1 MKIVDRMI
9 MVLFAVTMAMC
20 FIASTSI
27 AADSMGNDPNV
38 KVLLENDEV
47 RVFEAI
53 RPPGTKVPMHEHP
66 SFVVIFMS
74 SYKAK
79 QILPNGKEV
88 EKDYTAGKASHR
100 PKGLK
105 HAIEILGTVD
115 QHVIMVEMKK

>member
-1 MKIVDRMI
+1 MKKVTRTI
-9 MVLFAVTMAMC
+9 MVLIGVTLTVCFA
-20 FIASTSI
+20 ASTAI

-66 SFVVIFMS
+66 PFVVIFMS

-88 EKDYTAGKASHR
+88 VKDYTAGKASHR

-105 HAIEILGTVD
+105 HGIEILGTVD
-115 QHVIMVEMKK
+115 QHVLMVELKK

>member
-1 MKIVDRMI
+1 MKNVTRL
-9 MVLFAVTMAMC
+9 MVVLIAVALAMC
-20 FIASTSI
+20 FTASTAI
-27 AADSMGNDPNV
+27 AADPMGKDPNV
-38 KVLLENDEV
+38 KVLIDNDEV

-66 SFVVIFMS
+66 PFAVYFMS

-88 EKDYTAGKASHR
+88 VKDYKAGTASHR

-105 HAIEILGTVD
+105 HGIEILGTVD

>member
-1 MKIVDRMI
+1 MKIVIRLI
-9 MVLFAVTMAMC
+9 MVLITVTMAMC
-20 FIASTSI
+20 FIASTSM
-27 AADSMGNDPNV
+27 AADAMGEDPNV
-38 KVLLENDEV
+38 KVLIDNDEV
-47 RVFEAI
+47 RVIEAI

-66 SFVVIFMS
+66 PFAVYFMS

-88 EKDYTAGKASHR
+88 VKDYKAGTASHR

-105 HAIEILGTVD
+105 HGVEILGTVD

>member
-1 MKIVDRMI
+1 MKKFACSI
-9 MVLFAVTMAMC
+9 MVLIGVTLAMC
-20 FIASTSI
+20 FAASTAI
-27 AADSMGNDPNV
+27 AADSMGKDPNV

-66 SFVVIFMS
+66 PFVVIFMS

-88 EKDYTAGKASHR
+88 VKDYTAGKASHR

-105 HAIEILGTVD
+105 HGIEILGTVD
-115 QHVIMVEMKK
+115 QHVLMVELKK

>member
-1 MKIVDRMI
+1 MKKVTCSI
-9 MVLFAVTMAMC
+9 MVLIAVTLAMC
-20 FIASTSI
+20 FAVSTAI
-27 AADSMGNDPNV
+27 AADSMDNDPNV

-66 SFVVIFMS
+66 PFVVIFMS

-88 EKDYTAGKASHR
+88 VKDYTAGKASHR

-105 HAIEILGTVD
+105 HGIEILGTVD
-115 QHVIMVEMKK
+115 QHVLMVELKK

>member
-1 MKIVDRMI
+1 MKIFIRMA
-9 MVLFAVTMAMC
+9 MVLAVVALSMC
-20 FIASTSI
+20 FVAGMAI
-27 AADSMGNDPNV
+27 AADSMGDDPNV
-38 KVLLENDEV
+38 KVLLENDQV

-66 SFVVIFMS
+66 PFVVYFMS

-88 EKDYTAGKASHR
+88 VKDYNAGTASHR

-105 HAIEILGTVD
+105 HGIEILGTVD
-115 QHVIMVEMKK
+115 QHVLLIEFKK

>member
-1 MKIVDRMI
+1 MKKFSLRMMALI
-9 MVLFAVTMAMC
+9 AVILAMC
-20 FIASTSI
+20 FAISTAI

-38 KVLLENDEV
+38 KILLENDEV

-66 SFVVIFMS
+66 PFVVIFMS

-88 EKDYTAGKASHR
+88 VKDYTAGKASHR

-105 HAIEILGTVD
+105 HGIEILGTVD
-115 QHVIMVEMKK
+115 QHVLMVELKK

>member
-1 MKIVDRMI
+1 MMKVTRLI
-9 MVLFAVTMAMC
+9 MVLFAVTLVMC
-20 FIASTSI
+20 FAASTAI
-27 AADSMGNDPNV
+27 AADSMGKDPNV

-66 SFVVIFMS
+66 PFVVYFMS

-88 EKDYTAGKASHR
+88 VKDYEAGTASHR

-105 HAIEILGTVD
+105 HGIEILGTVD

>member
-1 MKIVDRMI
+1 MKNVTRL
-9 MVLFAVTMAMC
+9 MVVLIAVALTMC
-20 FIASTSI
+20 FTASTAI
-27 AADSMGNDPNV
+27 AADPMGKDPNV
-38 KVLLENDEV
+38 KVLIDNDEV

-66 SFVVIFMS
+66 PFAVYFMS

-88 EKDYTAGKASHR
+88 VKDYTAGKASHR

-105 HAIEILGTVD
+105 HGVEILGTVD
-115 QHVIMVEMKK
+115 QHVLMVELKK